1 MKISDNLNKA
11 NNKDNAK
18 NIIGKTGKNVLAFT
32 IFLPF
37 TVYFTLEDKYGA
49 NLRQKQY
56 GYIIKNKEKYKE
68 KVLKEILDYMVK
80 KDIPKTISR
89 KNNNGEYVSEEYLI
103 YRDERNNY
111 GDVFGDFH
119 LESFISIWSYG
130 KKHNKKA
137 MKYYNACKSSK
148 EIMEYDWFMDEIE
161 EYFRQFEDIEVERGF
176 QKIWGVKYEYILLK
190 VEREMKT

>member
-80 KDIPKTISR
+80 KDIPKKINR
-89 KNNNGEYVSEEYLI
+89 KYNNGEYVSEEYLI

>member
-80 KDIPKTISR
+80 KDIPKKINR
-89 KNNNGEYVSEEYLI
+89 KYNNGEYVSEEYLI
-103 YRDERNNY
+103 YRGQYTLD
-111 GDVFGDFH
+111 
-119 LESFISIWSYG
+119 
-130 KKHNKKA
+130 
-137 MKYYNACKSSK
+137 
-148 EIMEYDWFMDEIE
+148 
-161 EYFRQFEDIEVERGF
+161 
-176 QKIWGVKYEYILLK
+176 
-190 VEREMKT
+190 

>member
-190 VEREMKT
+190 VEREGKA

>member
-56 GYIIKNKEKYKE
+56 GYIIKNKEKCKE

-80 KDIPKTISR
+80 KDIPKKINR
-89 KNNNGEYVSEEYLI
+89 KYNNGEYVSEEYLI

-119 LESFISIWSYG
+119 LEGFISIWSYG

>member
-1 MKISDNLNKA
+1 M
-11 NNKDNAK
+11 
-18 NIIGKTGKNVLAFT
+18 
-32 IFLPF
+32 
-37 TVYFTLEDKYGA
+37 
-49 NLRQKQY
+49 
-56 GYIIKNKEKYKE
+56 
-68 KVLKEILDYMVK
+68 
-80 KDIPKTISR
+80 
-89 KNNNGEYVSEEYLI
+89 SEEYLI

-119 LESFISIWSYG
+119 LEGFISIWSYG